1 MSEAADTPAV
11 EETADRRDVLSEAFA
26 AAETPQAEAGA
37 EEGGERVRDE
47 KGRFVPKEAAEAAEG
62 APAAEA
68 APAAEPVEEPL
79 WKRPLNSWKKDYHE
93 HWGPLA
99 DPVKEYLHQ
108 REIEQAAGVEPIKAK
123 AANYDQFEKT
133 IEPYM
138 PIMQGLG
145 VQPMQAV
152 QGLMEN
158 DRILRFGSPQ
168 AKQAK
173 ALELLSAYGINLAHL
188 DPNLQPPVVDM
199 AAAQQQMDLN
209 RQRAQLDQER
219 QSWQQTEE
227 QQMMAQI
234 NAVAPSLEHFE
245 TLRPQIIAILGAN
258 LVPEGT
264 VADMTKAAYEKA
276 LRLDDTLFAQVTQSQ
291 QATREAERKAA
302 ADLAAKNAKAAAV
315 SVRSSTP
322 GAPTATKAQDRRAL
336 LEEQFSGLG
345 ARL

>member
-1 MSEAADTPAV
+1 MSEAHDAPA
-11 EETADRRDVLSEAFA
+11 EEVVDRRDALSEAFA
-26 AAETPQAEAGA
+26 AAETTQEAPAAETEAEARA
-37 EEGGERVRDE
+37 RDE
-47 KGRFVPKEAAEAAEG
+47 KGRFAPKEAATEPVAE
-62 APAAEA
+62 EV
-68 APAAEPVEEPL
+68 AAEPAEEPL
-79 WKRPLNSWKKDYHE
+79 WKRPPNSWKKDYHE
-93 HWGPLA
+93 PWATVP
-99 DPVKEYLHQ
+99 DPVKEYIYQ
-108 REIEQAAGVEPIKAK
+108 RDAEQAAGVEPLKMKAQS
-123 AANYDQFEKT
+123 YDQFEKA

-145 VQPMQAV
+145 VQPLQAV
-152 QGLMEN
+152 AGLMEN
-158 DRILRFGSPQ
+158 DRILRFGNPQ
-168 AKQAK
+168 QKQAK

-188 DPNLQPPVVDM
+188 DPNMQPPIIDM
-199 AAAQQQMDLN
+199 QAAQQQMELN
-209 RQRAQLDQER
+209 RQRAQLEQER

-245 TLRPQIIAILGAN
+245 ALRPQIIAILGAN

-276 LRLDDTLFAQVTQSQ
+276 LRLDDDLFASTQQSQ
-291 QATREAERKAA
+291 QAAREAERKAA
-302 ADLAAKNAKAAAV
+302 ADLAAKNARAAAV
-315 SVRSSTP
+315 SVRSASP

>member
-1 MSEAADTPAV
+1 MSEA
-11 EETADRRDVLSEAFA
+11 ETAPIAEEPTDRRDALNEAFA
-26 AAETPQAEAGA
+26 AAETSGAEAGA
-37 EEGGERVRDE
+37 EGEGGDRTRDE
-47 KGRFVPKEAAEAAEG
+47 KGRFVPKEAAAEPVVEAE
-62 APAAEA
+62 
-68 APAAEPVEEPL
+68 AEPVEEPL
-79 WKRPLNSWKKDYHE
+79 WKRPPNSWKKDFHE
-93 HWGPLA
+93 HWANVP
-99 DPVKEYLHQ
+99 DPAKEYLYQ
-108 REIEQAAGVEPIKAK
+108 RDSEQAAGVEPIKVK

-199 AAAQQQMDLN
+199 AAAQQQMELN

-302 ADLAAKNAKAAAV
+302 ANQAAQNAKAAAV

-322 GAPTATKAQDRRAL
+322 GAQTPTKAQTRRAL
-336 LEEQFSGLG
+336 LEEGFSGEG